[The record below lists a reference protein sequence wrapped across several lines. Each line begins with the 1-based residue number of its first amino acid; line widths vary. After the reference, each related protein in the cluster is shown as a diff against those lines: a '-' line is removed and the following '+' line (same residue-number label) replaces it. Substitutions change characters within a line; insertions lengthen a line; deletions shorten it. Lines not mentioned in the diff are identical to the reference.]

1 MEAHFRAYFFP
12 TMACGEVEFSIS
24 GHFDNAGP
32 LFEYSMYIIPVRLHG
47 GLGYFDLTKI
57 K

>member
-1 MEAHFRAYFFP
+1 
-12 TMACGEVEFSIS
+12 MACGEVEFSIS